1 MSARVVRLTLPDGKR
16 YDIRIGAGVTASLGE
31 HVAAATKSRTL
42 MRRRAAELEIEVIEW
57 GDLQLERLVQR
68 LNLWK

>member
-1 MSARVVRLTLPDGKR
+1 
-16 YDIRIGAGVTASLGE
+16 
-31 HVAAATKSRTL
+31 